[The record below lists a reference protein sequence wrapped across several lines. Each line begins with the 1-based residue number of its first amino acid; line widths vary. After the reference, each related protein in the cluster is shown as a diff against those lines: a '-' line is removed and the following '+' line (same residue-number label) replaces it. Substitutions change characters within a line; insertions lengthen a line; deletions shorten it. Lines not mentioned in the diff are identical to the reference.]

1 MRDTGPGIPSDARA
15 RIFEPFFTTKQ
26 EGEGTGLG
34 LSVTYGIVAAHGGA
48 IEVSDTSGA
57 GTTFRVTLPTAE
69 PVAAP
74 AEHTARAVAP
84 LVLSSPLSG
93 LRLLFVDDEAPLR
106 QSVMAFAELRGFTAL
121 TAADGREAL
130 ELLRTAEID
139 AVVCDLRMPGMDGA
153 TFLQHLRR
161 ERPALA
167 ARTIFVTGDVVGA
180 SMTLGAPSPRD
191 RTPSKPWGFGISRQP
206 VIAKPFSFEQLEIAL
221 IAIMR
226 ESPQAAGRR

>member
-1 MRDTGPGIPSDARA
+1 VS
-15 RIFEPFFTTKQ
+15 
-26 EGEGTGLG
+26 
-34 LSVTYGIVAAHGGA
+34 YGIIAAHGGA
-48 IEVSDTSGA
+48 IEVAETSSA

-69 PVAAP
+69 PVGAP
-74 AEHTARAVAP
+74 ADRAAHESAP

-93 LRLLFVDDEAPLR
+93 LRMLFIDDEAPLR
-106 QSVMAFAELRGFTAL
+106 NSVVAFAELRGFTAL
-121 TAADGREAL
+121 TAGDGRAAL

-167 ARTIFVTGDVVGA
+167 ARTIFVTGDVVSASAGA
-180 SMTLGAPSPRD
+180 GGGVASN
-191 RTPSKPWGFGISRQP
+191 RTPSLPWGFGLSRQP
-206 VIAKPFSFEQLEIAL
+206 VLAKPFSFEQLEEAL

-226 ESPQAAGRR
+226 GTTQPVGPR